1 MDEIKVKRDSRMV
14 TPGDVFY
21 DLSESYDKGLQY
33 VKEAISRGAEK
44 VITERNYPFENL
56 EIVKDVRKEFG
67 EACAKEYG
75 YPARA
80 LKLIGI
86 TGTNGKTTCTHIIY
100 ELLKRSHIKVAR
112 IGTMG
117 IHYEDVDKDYDMTTP
132 DADILQREFY
142 EMKKRGI
149 ECVVMEVSAHAI
161 SQKRIEG
168 LKFDIGVLTN
178 ITQDHLDYFGSMENY
193 AKTKLSFFDS
203 KYIKS
208 AVVNIDDN
216 NALSLFKEEKVP
228 TIFYGVKNPADVFAV
243 NVKNVAS
250 GSEFYCNV
258 FDEVYDIK
266 TKLFGDYNVMN
277 VLASL
282 SVCASLGVD
291 MNKASEELK
300 NIEPVEGR
308 FNVVNIGGKKIVV
321 DFAHTPDGLDKVLM
335 TAKSLSPRHL
345 YCVFGCGGN
354 RDVDKR
360 HKMGSIA
367 EKYCDYVCLT
377 DDNPRFEDEMKI
389 ISDIE
394 EGMTKPHF
402 VEPDRAKAIKK
413 MFGYMQSGDIM
424 VVAGKGAEK
433 YQIIGDKKLNY
444 SDFDV
449 INGLLKKVKAKEEY
463 GN

>member
-1 MDEIKVKRDSRMV
+1 MDKIKVKRDSRMI

-21 DLSESYDKGLQY
+21 DLSKDYERGLQHA
-33 VKEAISRGAEK
+33 KEAIARGAEK
-44 VITERNYPFENL
+44 VVTVRNYPLENL
-56 EIVKDVRKEFG
+56 EIVSDVREKFG

-75 YPARA
+75 YPAKA

-117 IHYEDVDKDYDMTTP
+117 VHYEDVDKDYDMTTP

-142 EMKKRGI
+142 EMKKREI
-149 ECVVMEVSAHAI
+149 EYVVMEVSAHAI

-178 ITQDHLDYFGSMENY
+178 ITQDHLDYFGNMENY

-208 AVVNIDDN
+208 AVVNIDDKY
-216 NALSLFKEEKVP
+216 ALSLFKEEKVP

-243 NVKNVAS
+243 NTKSITN
-250 GSEFYCNV
+250 GSEFYCNI

-282 SVCASLGVD
+282 SVCASVGLDIHKV
-291 MNKASEELK
+291 SEELR

-308 FNVVNIGGKKIVV
+308 FNVINIGGKSIII

-335 TAKSLSPRHL
+335 TAKSLSPKHL

-360 HKMGSIA
+360 HKMGKIA

-377 DDNPRFEDEMKI
+377 DDNPREEDEMKI

-402 VEPDRAKAIKK
+402 VETDRAKAIKK
-413 MFGYMQSGDIM
+413 VFGCMQSGDIM

-433 YQIIGDKKLNY
+433 YQIIGTEKLDY

-449 INGLLKKVKAKEEY
+449 ARGLLKKDKAKEEY

>member
-33 VKEAISRGAEK
+33 VKEAISRGAER

-168 LKFDIGVLTN
+168 LNFDIGVLTN

-203 KYIKS
+203 KYIRY
-208 AVVNIDDN
+208 
-216 NALSLFKEEKVP
+216 P
-228 TIFYGVKNPADVFAV
+228 
-243 NVKNVAS
+243 
-250 GSEFYCNV
+250 C
-258 FDEVYDIK
+258 
-266 TKLFGDYNVMN
+266 
-277 VLASL
+277 
-282 SVCASLGVD
+282 
-291 MNKASEELK
+291 
-300 NIEPVEGR
+300 
-308 FNVVNIGGKKIVV
+308 
-321 DFAHTPDGLDKVLM
+321 
-335 TAKSLSPRHL
+335 
-345 YCVFGCGGN
+345 
-354 RDVDKR
+354 
-360 HKMGSIA
+360 
-367 EKYCDYVCLT
+367 
-377 DDNPRFEDEMKI
+377 
-389 ISDIE
+389 
-394 EGMTKPHF
+394 
-402 VEPDRAKAIKK
+402 
-413 MFGYMQSGDIM
+413 
-424 VVAGKGAEK
+424 
-433 YQIIGDKKLNY
+433 YQR
-444 SDFDV
+444 
-449 INGLLKKVKAKEEY
+449 
-463 GN
+463 

>member
-1 MDEIKVKRDSRMV
+1 MDKIKVKRDSRMV
-14 TPGDVFY
+14 KPGDVFY
-21 DLSESYDKGLQY
+21 DLSKDYERGLQHA
-33 VKEAISRGAEK
+33 KEAIARGAEK
-44 VITERNYPFENL
+44 VVTERNYPLENL
-56 EIVKDVRKEFG
+56 EIVSDVREKFG

-75 YPARA
+75 YPAKA

-100 ELLKRSHIKVAR
+100 ELLKRSNIKVAR

-117 IHYEDVDKDYDMTTP
+117 VHYDDVDKDYDMTTP

-142 EMKKRGI
+142 EMKKREI
-149 ECVVMEVSAHAI
+149 EYVVMEVSAHAI

-178 ITQDHLDYFGSMENY
+178 ITQDHLDYFGNMENY

-208 AVVNIDDN
+208 AVANIDDKY
-216 NALSLFKEEKVP
+216 ALSLFKEEKVP

-243 NVKNVAS
+243 NTKSITN
-250 GSEFYCNV
+250 GSEFYCNI

-282 SVCASLGVD
+282 SVCASVGLDIHKV
-291 MNKASEELK
+291 SEELK
-300 NIEPVEGR
+300 NIEPAEGR
-308 FNVVNIGGKKIVV
+308 FNVINIGGKSIII

-335 TAKSLSPRHL
+335 TAKSLSPKHL

-360 HKMGSIA
+360 HKMGRIA

-377 DDNPRFEDEMKI
+377 DDNPREEDEMKI

-394 EGMTKPHF
+394 AGMTKPHF
-402 VEPDRAKAIKK
+402 VETDRAKAIKK
-413 MFGYMQSGDIM
+413 VFGYMQSGDIM
-424 VVAGKGAEK
+424 VIAGKGAEK
-433 YQIIGDKKLNY
+433 YQIIGTEKLNY

-449 INGLLKKVKAKEEY
+449 VRGLLKKDKAKEEH

>member
-1 MDEIKVKRDSRMV
+1 MDKIKVKRDSRMV
-14 TPGDVFY
+14 NIGDVFY
-21 DLSESYDKGLQY
+21 DLSEDYERGLQHA
-33 VKEAISRGAEK
+33 KEAIARGAER
-44 VITERNYPFENL
+44 VVTERNYPLENL
-56 EIVKDVRKEFG
+56 EIVSDVREKFG

-75 YPARA
+75 YPAKA

-117 IHYEDVDKDYDMTTP
+117 VHYEDVDKDYDMTTP

-142 EMKKRGI
+142 EIKKREI
-149 ECVVMEVSAHAI
+149 EYVVMEVSAHAI

-178 ITQDHLDYFGSMENY
+178 ITQDHLDYFGNMENY

-208 AVVNIDDN
+208 AVVNIDDKY
-216 NALSLFKEEKVP
+216 ALSLFKEEKVP
-228 TIFYGVKNPADVFAV
+228 TIFYGVLNPADVFAV
-243 NVKNVAS
+243 NTKSITN
-250 GSEFYCNV
+250 GSEFYCNI

-282 SVCASLGVD
+282 SVCASVGLDIHKV
-291 MNKASEELK
+291 SEGLR
-300 NIEPVEGR
+300 NIEPAEGR
-308 FNVVNIGGKKIVV
+308 FNVINIGGKSIII

-335 TAKSLSPRHL
+335 TAKSLSPKHL

-360 HKMGSIA
+360 HKMGRIA

-377 DDNPRFEDEMKI
+377 DDNPREEDEMKI

-394 EGMTKPHF
+394 AGMTKPHF
-402 VEPDRAKAIKK
+402 VETDRAKAIKK

-424 VVAGKGAEK
+424 VIAGKGAEK
-433 YQIIGDKKLNY
+433 YQIIGTEKLNY

-449 INGLLKKVKAKEEY
+449 ARGLLKKDKAKEEY